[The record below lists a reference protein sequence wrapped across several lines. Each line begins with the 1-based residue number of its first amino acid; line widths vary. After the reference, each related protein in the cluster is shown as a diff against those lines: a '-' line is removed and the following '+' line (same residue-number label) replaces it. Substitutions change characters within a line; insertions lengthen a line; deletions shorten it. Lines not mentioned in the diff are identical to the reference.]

1 MSDYDDYIILYGCIT
16 NIYYNLKHQKQKLKD
31 MKTEIF

>member
-16 NIYYNLKHQKQKLKD
+16 NIYYNLKHQKQKLKN
-31 MKTEIF
+31 METEIF